1 MLVSAALCVLTQSAF
16 RTTQHGFQGDD
27 RDLRAMGGI
36 KINICMGRDAG
47 WLTAAATLGRRE
59 NSEDG
64 PHLVYVPEVDF
75 DPEEFVASIDACYKR
90 LGRCL
95 VAVSEGIH
103 DANGE
108 LFLVSYAKQAGSNIA
123 GMKDSH
129 GNVSLGGTGVL
140 GDALAGLVKEKLG
153 NVRCRADTYG
163 FLQRG
168 FPADTSTVDAA
179 EAAMVGAKAAVAAAG
194 SEYTSGSIAIKRIE
208 GTEYASEATVVPLK
222 SVAKV
227 TKELPKEWV
236 EGVNDI
242 KKEFRDYAIPL
253 TGGITMMADLA
264 MHKALPP
271 Q

>member
-1 MLVSAALCVLTQSAF
+1 MPTVCLLHACFFVA
-16 RTTQHGFQGDD
+16 TQHGFQGDD

-47 WLTAAATLGRRE
+47 WLTAASTLGRRE
-59 NSEDG
+59 GSDDG
-64 PHLVYVPEVDF
+64 PHLVYVPEVAF
-75 DPEEFVASIDACYKR
+75 DPEEFVASIDAVHKR

-103 DANGE
+103 DSNGE
-108 LFLVSYAKQAGSNIA
+108 LFLVAYAKQAGSNIA

-168 FPADTSTVDAA
+168 FPADTSSVDAA

-194 SEYTSGSIAIKRIE
+194 SEHSSGSIAIERIE
-208 GTEYASEATVVPLK
+208 GPEVSSEHRRTHTRPLP
-222 SVAKV
+222 VHDG
-227 TKELPKEWV
+227 LP
-236 EGVNDI
+236 
-242 KKEFRDYAIPL
+242 
-253 TGGITMMADLA
+253 LA
-264 MHKALPP
+264 AR
-271 Q
+271 

>member
-1 MLVSAALCVLTQSAF
+1 MLGDRLTYAWRF
-16 RTTQHGFQGDD
+16 VATQHGFQGDD

-47 WLTAAATLGRRE
+47 WLTAASTLGRRE
-59 NSEDG
+59 NSDDG

-75 DPEEFVASIDACYKR
+75 DPEEFVSSIEACMKR

-103 DANGE
+103 DSNGE

-194 SEYTSGSIAIKRIE
+194 SEHTSGSIAIKRIE
-208 GTEYASEATVVPLK
+208 GPEVRTGNGGILRIHPHTTSDPRDAC
-222 SVAKV
+222 AKR
-227 TKELPKEWV
+227 
-236 EGVNDI
+236 N
-242 KKEFRDYAIPL
+242 L
-253 TGGITMMADLA
+253 TGATWCLLFSMPRRPL
-264 MHKALPP
+264 LCPSNRWP
-271 Q
+271 R